1 MAQNFLRN
9 LPEQTKEVQSMMLDI
24 QGKLKDGY
32 DRLITFRVPSGGYE
46 WFGQSPANEA
56 LSAYGLLEFT
66 DME

>member
-1 MAQNFLRN
+1 
-9 LPEQTKEVQSMMLDI
+9 MMLDI